1 MGRDSSGATTG
12 FDGKGLTTSARRSN
26 DSALYDE
33 VEWAIANVGH
43 HYGPKRMLLNLLS
56 GRGPEGLF
64 TVHPLGGCSIGRE
77 PDEGFTDHR
86 GEVFG
91 HPGLFVADGSVYP
104 KSPGIAPSMTI
115 AALAERQ
122 ATLIAADE
130 GSRHRRPGGSIR
142 DLAETRGTVADPAH
156 AHIPGITP

>member
-1 MGRDSSGATTG
+1 LFCMGRDASTAITG
-12 FDGKGLTTSARRSN
+12 FDGKGVITSARRSQ

-33 VEWAIANVGH
+33 IEDAITKVGR
-43 HYGPKRMLLNLLS
+43 HYESRRMFLNFLS

-64 TVHPLGGCSIGRE
+64 TVHPLGGCSIGWGPE
-77 PDEGFTDHR
+77 EGFTNHR

-91 HPGLFVADGSVYP
+91 HPGLFIADGSLYP

-122 ATLIAADE
+122 AARMATGKI
-130 GSRHRRPGGSIR
+130 
-142 DLAETRGTVADPAH
+142 
-156 AHIPGITP
+156 

>member
-1 MGRDSSGATTG
+1 MGRDASTAITG
-12 FDGKGLTTSARRSN
+12 FDGKGVITSARRSQ

-33 VEWAIANVGH
+33 IEDAITKVGR
-43 HYGPKRMLLNLLS
+43 HYESRRMFLNFLS

-64 TVHPLGGCSIGRE
+64 TVHPLGGCSIGWGPE
-77 PDEGFTDHR
+77 EGFTNHR

-91 HPGLFVADGSVYP
+91 HPGLFIADGSLYP

-122 ATLIAADE
+122 AARMADGEDLTDGESMTRPRAKVQE
-130 GSRHRRPGGSIR
+130 GATSMSG
-142 DLAETRGTVADPAH
+142 EVAVRSL
-156 AHIPGITP
+156 